1 MATSCSVWQ
10 LLCTRTLILVL
21 LPSNLQGLLSCMQLR
36 FKDCSCYCNNLI
48 TACHLL
54 LLVGLLDACW
64 QGLSYPE
71 DLPDEEAYTDAD
83 AVVADI
89 LTIARSP
96 VFDSVH
102 SRAARRSLADHL
114 VEEAEHWEVPQT
126 EEERL
131 RVASAAF
138 DEHRSAQRQLSC
150 LSKITFILSIFIG
163 TTHGCG
169 RHTN

>member
-1 MATSCSVWQ
+1 M
-10 LLCTRTLILVL
+10 
-21 LPSNLQGLLSCMQLR
+21 LS
-36 FKDCSCYCNNLI
+36 
-48 TACHLL
+48 
-54 LLVGLLDACW
+54 ACW
-64 QGLSYPE
+64 QGLSLPGDQAEALPE
-71 DLPDEEAYTDAD
+71 EEYSDAD

-138 DEHRSAQRQLSC
+138 HEHRSAQWQVPC
-150 LSKITFILSIFIG
+150 DFSKIS
-163 TTHGCG
+163 HGYG
-169 RHTN
+169 RHTCEMLTGCRTSAAYTRPLEKSQTI